1 MKKAA
6 ILLALAAAATY
17 PAAAGAASFKGI
29 VIARQAARHALVV
42 TSRSGL
48 VRTVRVTS
56 TRARVGAGVAVTAR
70 LLPDGT
76 YRAVRVAVRGH
87 YRRAHLR
94 ATVVGRAAGRYV
106 VSAGH
111 STVAIRMRRH
121 GFGVFGTTP
130 TPQPGDQIDAN
141 VTLAPNGELDEQDV
155 EETGHTDAVEVQG
168 KVVSVTGTPPTA
180 ITVQPEEGPAVTVQ
194 VPAGFQLPALTPGQ
208 EVELKASV
216 SGTTLTLLKLSTD
229 GGDNGEHD
237 GNNNDE
243 HGQNDD
249 SNDQHGDGGGGGDG

>member
-1 MKKAA
+1 VVITGARTSA
-6 ILLALAAAATY
+6 PRSSGEQRAATSS
-17 PAAAGAASFKGI
+17 PPGT
-29 VIARQAARHALVV
+29 AR
-42 TSRSGL
+42 SRS
-48 VRTVRVTS
+48 TC
-56 TRARVGAGVAVTAR
+56 
-70 LLPDGT
+70 
-76 YRAVRVAVRGH
+76 
-87 YRRAHLR
+87 
-94 ATVVGRAAGRYV
+94 
-106 VSAGH
+106 
-111 STVAIRMRRH
+111 
-121 GFGVFGTTP
+121 
-130 TPQPGDQIDAN
+130 GDQIDAN

-216 SGTTLTLLKLSTD
+216 FGTTLTLLKLSTD

-243 HGQNDD
+243 HGQNGD